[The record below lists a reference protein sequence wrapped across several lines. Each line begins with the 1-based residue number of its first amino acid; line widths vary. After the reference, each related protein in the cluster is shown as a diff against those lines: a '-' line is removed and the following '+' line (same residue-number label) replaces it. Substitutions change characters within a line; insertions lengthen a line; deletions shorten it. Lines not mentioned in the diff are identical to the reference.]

1 MSSRTEPAGEP
12 LCRLDFTRPCPHFP
26 SALCGRRG
34 GASMDFVAVFY
45 PLQPILR
52 NIHIHDMIYVYIGGG
67 VIHLFETVLYICVF
81 FENLAQIT
89 GKWVSPL
96 VGVIPI

>member
-1 MSSRTEPAGEP
+1 MCT
-12 LCRLDFTRPCPHFP
+12 
-26 SALCGRRG
+26 
-34 GASMDFVAVFY
+34 
-45 PLQPILR
+45 
-52 NIHIHDMIYVYIGGG
+52 YIGGG
-67 VIHLFETVLYICVF
+67 VIHLFETVLYIWCF